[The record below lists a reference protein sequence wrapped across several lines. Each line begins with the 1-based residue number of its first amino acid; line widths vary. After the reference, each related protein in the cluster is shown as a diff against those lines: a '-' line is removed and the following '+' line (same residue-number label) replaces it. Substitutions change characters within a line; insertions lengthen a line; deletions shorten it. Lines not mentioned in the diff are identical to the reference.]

1 MSGMHKKGWSAV
13 TLAKAS
19 RPSENGQGDCS
30 PSGGGEKGNLI
41 PPMLLAGLISTA
53 SKYKKN
59 ARTSADTKLQMEVI
73 SQ

>member
-41 PPMLLAGLISTA
+41 PPM
-53 SKYKKN
+53 
-59 ARTSADTKLQMEVI
+59 
-73 SQ
+73 